1 MRILVLY
8 GPNLNLLGLVS
19 RAAGGRLTLDKL
31 NRALRRQAAGLSVE
45 LHIAQLQDEA
55 AASKL
60 VQRQR
65 QKVAGV
71 LLIPGIWARTGL
83 LLHETLT
90 LVGLPVA
97 VFQLTPEPGPWALDE
112 EAVFR
117 DVAVLSAAGPDGEQL
132 AGALKALVSH
142 LSS

>member
-31 NRALRRQAAGLSVE
+31 NRALRRQATGQGVE
-45 LHIAQLQDEA
+45 LHIAQLQSEA

-65 QKVAGV
+65 NKVAGV
-71 LLIPGIWARTGL
+71 LLIPGIWARTGQL
-83 LLHETLT
+83 LRETLQ
-90 LVGLPVA
+90 VARLPLA
-97 VFQLTPEPGPWALDE
+97 VFQFTLEQGPWKMDADN
-112 EAVFR
+112 VFQ
-117 DVAVLSAAGPDGEQL
+117 DLAVLSAAGADAEQL
-132 AGALKALVSH
+132 AASLKALVSH
-142 LSS
+142 LST

>member
-65 QKVAGV
+65 RKVAGI
-71 LLIPGIWARTGL
+71 LLIPGIWARTGQL
-83 LLHETLT
+83 LRETLT

-97 VFQLTPEPGPWALDE
+97 VFQLTPERGPWALDE
-112 EAVFR
+112 DAVFR
-117 DVAVLSAAGPDGEQL
+117 DVAVLSAAGADGEQL
-132 AGALKALVSH
+132 AGALKALVSL